1 LQIPSEALG
10 EKYLGL
16 PPVSG
21 RGNNHVFNYISGR
34 IMGFVG
40 GWAEKTLSC
49 AAREILVKANAQSVP
64 TYAMSCFKLPKNL
77 CKKITTYVSN
87 YWWGSSVDNHKLHWQ
102 MWEQLTRAKED
113 GGMGFRDFSLF
124 NDAMLGKQGW
134 RLLTR
139 PASLCARVLKGKYYP
154 HSDFLRARK
163 AKRCSNTWRSIL
175 QGRQVIQKGIIHRIG
190 PGNINLW
197 QENWIPGVQQLKPLV
212 RKEGVQ
218 AELVRDL
225 FIPGTRVWDVPKVKD
240 VLLGFE
246 AEEVLNIYT
255 SMSLEED
262 ILAWAHERHGN
273 YSVRSAYRVLKKE
286 QAANEMAAKS
296 EVSGSLQSTI
306 WKKVWKLN
314 VPPKV
319 RNFWWRVIHNFL
331 PSKSELKRRHI
342 EKESHCEVCGNS
354 DETVFHVALE
364 CPVAK
369 MFWAEAK
376 IVWGFSVPRLHPVTW
391 MVDMINH
398 KEAARLVCG
407 VWSLWTGR
415 NARRHGRKV
424 WKPGEAVRYVARLV
438 DEMATLKVNKTVAP
452 KPQAHR
458 NRPEVDWVKVNSD
471 AAFDAGSG
479 TGGSGVVIRGHQ
491 GQLIAAGA
499 RWLDHV
505 ADPLSAETI
514 AMKEALELTVE
525 VGADQVIMET
535 DCAVLKTLLDTENY
549 RRSPV
554 SSLCHDILELSRGFS
569 KFKLVWTQRQAN
581 GAAHWCAST
590 VSDSERS
597 MYWFDEFPC
606 RLREISSND
615 CNPAD

>member
-1 LQIPSEALG
+1 
-10 EKYLGL
+10 
-16 PPVSG
+16 
-21 RGNNHVFNYISGR
+21 
-34 IMGFVG
+34 
-40 GWAEKTLSC
+40 
-49 AAREILVKANAQSVP
+49 
-64 TYAMSCFKLPKNL
+64 
-77 CKKITTYVSN
+77 
-87 YWWGSSVDNHKLHWQ
+87 
-102 MWEQLTRAKED
+102 
-113 GGMGFRDFSLF
+113 
-124 NDAMLGKQGW
+124 
-134 RLLTR
+134 
-139 PASLCARVLKGKYYP
+139 
-154 HSDFLRARK
+154 
-163 AKRCSNTWRSIL
+163 
-175 QGRQVIQKGIIHRIG
+175 
-190 PGNINLW
+190 
-197 QENWIPGVQQLKPLV
+197 
-212 RKEGVQ
+212 
-218 AELVRDL
+218 
-225 FIPGTRVWDVPKVKD
+225 
-240 VLLGFE
+240 
-246 AEEVLNIYT
+246 
-255 SMSLEED
+255 
-262 ILAWAHERHGN
+262 
-273 YSVRSAYRVLKKE
+273 
-286 QAANEMAAKS
+286 
-296 EVSGSLQSTI
+296 
-306 WKKVWKLN
+306 
-314 VPPKV
+314 
-319 RNFWWRVIHNFL
+319 
-331 PSKSELKRRHI
+331 
-342 EKESHCEVCGNS
+342 
-354 DETVFHVALE
+354 
-364 CPVAK
+364 
-369 MFWAEAK
+369 
-376 IVWGFSVPRLHPVTW
+376 

-398 KEAARLVCG
+398 KEAARLVFG